1 MVRRVSLP
9 PDEVH
14 AALVRELFSVANLRV
29 QIRIAEQALEEL
41 TDFERRW
48 ARFERV
54 LGATLSASEKGR
66 LSLWGPKLADG
77 LESADDARLDLASRQ
92 PALFPDC
99 RDPLAKFLRTGVRTF
114 SPALWD
120 LIGET
125 YVDEDG
131 NVVLVPIDDDG
142 NEIYEVSVRR
152 FEINALEA
160 RAEIARHRHELEA
173 QIRKQRTMLE
183 EAERAVA
190 NEHARQ
196 MEKLRATS
204 LTGLAL
210 AKLRESW
217 LGKVVWWFVEE
228 PLRNLLWAGVLAL
241 VAIQPMREAVFAL
254 LRWLGSLFS

>member
-1 MVRRVSLP
+1 MVRRVSLG

-14 AALVRELFSVANLRV
+14 AALVRERFSVANLRV

-54 LGATLSASEKGR
+54 LGATLNGCERGR

-77 LESADDARLDLASRQ
+77 LASADDARLDLASRQ

-131 NVVLVPIDDDG
+131 NDVLVPVDDDG

-160 RAEIARHRHELEA
+160 RV
-173 QIRKQRTMLE
+173 RKQRTMLE

-190 NEHARQ
+190 EEHARDL
-196 MEKLRATS
+196 EKLRAAS
-204 LTGLAL
+204 LTHLTWH
-210 AKLRESW
+210 KFREGR
-217 LGKVVWWFVEE
+217 LGRVVWWFVEE

-241 VAIQPMREAVFAL
+241 VVVPPIRDTLLAL
-254 LRWLGSLFS
+254 LRWLGSLFR

>member
-1 MVRRVSLP
+1 MVRPASLG
-9 PDEVH
+9 PDDVH
-14 AALVRELFSVANLRV
+14 AALVRERLSVANLRV
-29 QIRIAEQALEEL
+29 QIRIAEQVLEGL
-41 TDFERRW
+41 IDFARRW
-48 ARFERV
+48 DRFV
-54 LGATLSASEKGR
+54 LVLRATLDACEKGR
-66 LSLWGPKLADG
+66 LSIWGPKLADG

-114 SPALWD
+114 SPALWE

-131 NVVLVPIDDDG
+131 NDVLVPVDDDG
-142 NEIYEVSVRR
+142 NEIYEVNVRR

-160 RAEIARHRHELEA
+160 KAEIARHRHEVEA

-210 AKLRESW
+210 AKLRGSW

-241 VAIQPMREAVFAL
+241 VAIQPAREAVFAL
-254 LRWLGSLFS
+254 LRWLGSLFR

>member
-1 MVRRVSLP
+1 MVTRASLS
-9 PDEVH
+9 PDQVH
-14 AALVRELFSVANLRV
+14 AALVRERFSVANLRV
-29 QIRIAEQALEEL
+29 QIRISEQVLEGL

-48 ARFERV
+48 DRFVLV
-54 LGATLSASEKGR
+54 LGATLDACEKGR
-66 LSLWGPKLADG
+66 LSFWGPKLADG
-77 LESADDARLDLASRQ
+77 LEAADDARLDLASRQ

-131 NVVLVPIDDDG
+131 NDVLVPVDDDG
-142 NEIYEVSVRR
+142 NEIYEVNVRR

-160 RAEIARHRHELEA
+160 KAEIARHRHEVEA

-196 MEKLRATS
+196 IEKLRATS

-210 AKLRESW
+210 AKLKGSW

-228 PLRNLLWAGVLAL
+228 PLRNLLWGGILAL
-241 VAIQPMREAVFAL
+241 IAIPPVRNAALAL
-254 LRWLGSLFS
+254 LRWVGSL